1 MVLAAGLQS
10 LISDFIV
17 RAAPKSTIRASTAA
31 RLPRIEP
38 GAITHELTLRTLRL
52 NCLTDAYGELWSDC
66 YEDAFRDDSWTG
78 LPDRSGWVDLGD
90 VGSEWTPDTPLRR
103 AEDRR
108 QALLEIDALV
118 ALSLGLTADEL
129 CTIYRT
135 QFPVLYGYDRNRDHY
150 DENGRLVPNSVLT
163 TWRKKGGNEGRFTD
177 DELTAV
183 HPGSGVAYT
192 YELPFQ
198 TLDREAHMRQAY
210 AVFESRL
217 AATGAK
223 TT

>member
-1 MVLAAGLQS
+1 MRLAGASAS
-10 LISDFIV
+10 LLLDFSIRV
-17 RAAPKSTIRASTAA
+17 SPKSEIGFETLR
-31 RLPRIEP
+31 RLPLPNFDRLGTPLI
-38 GAITHELTLRTLRL
+38 LRALRL
-52 NCLTDAYGELWSDC
+52 NAVSLEYADLWRDC
-66 YEDAFRDDSWTG
+66 YEPAFRHDSWCSVPMRTG
-78 LPDRSGWVDLGD
+78 WADLGD
-90 VGSEWTPDTPLRR
+90 VGPEWSTDTPLRR

-163 TWRKKGGNEGRFTD
+163 TWRKKGGNDGRFSED
-177 DELTAV
+177 DLTAV

-210 AVFESRL
+210 AEFERRL
-217 AATGAK
+217 AARSGDGG
-223 TT
+223 